1 MVEKEG
7 RRLPCV
13 RRGSKM
19 ARMVASDRQVQKQKR
34 CVVLLERVQGIFSGS
49 TSKGMD
55 CFGCHLRRP
64 CSSEI
69 GEQLSRWKRERK

>member
-19 ARMVASDRQVQKQKR
+19 ARMVASDRQVQNKS
-34 CVVLLERVQGIFSGS
+34 VVLLERVQGIFTGS